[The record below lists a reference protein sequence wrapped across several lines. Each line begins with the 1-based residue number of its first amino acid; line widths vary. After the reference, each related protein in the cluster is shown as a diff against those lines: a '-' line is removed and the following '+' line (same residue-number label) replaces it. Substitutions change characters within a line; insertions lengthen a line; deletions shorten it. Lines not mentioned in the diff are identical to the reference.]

1 MPRCCDNEAQIA
13 LLRGCQASVLKVVL
27 TLNAVMFVVEASA
40 GFMAR
45 STALLAD
52 SLDMLGDALVYG
64 LGLYV
69 IAKNE
74 QWRTMA
80 VLVKGLIMAAFG
92 LGVLFG
98 AIYKIFHPFVPIAE
112 TMGIIGLLAL
122 AANTACLVLLWR
134 HRQDD
139 LNMQSTWL
147 CSRNDVI
154 ANLSVLLAAAGVW
167 SLNSM
172 WPDLL
177 IGSMIAILFLHS
189 AFSVIKESLKAR
201 SR

>member
-1 MPRCCDNEAQIA
+1 MPRCCDNEVEIA
-13 LLRGCQASVLKVVL
+13 RLRGRQAVVLKVVL
-27 TLNAVMFVVEASA
+27 ALNAAMFVIEVFA
-40 GFMAR
+40 GILAG

-64 LGLYV
+64 LSLYV

-74 QWRTMA
+74 QWRAIA
-80 VLVKGLIMAAFG
+80 VLTKGLIMAAFG
-92 LGVLFG
+92 LGVLSD
-98 AIYKIFHPFVPIAE
+98 AIYKGFHPFVPVAA
-112 TMGIIGLLAL
+112 TMGVIGLLAL

-139 LNMQSTWL
+139 LNMRSTWL

-154 ANLSVLLAAAGVW
+154 ANFSVLLAAVGVW

-189 AFSVIKESLKAR
+189 AFSVIKESLKVW
-201 SR
+201 